1 MNVNVERNRYRI
13 NKWDG
18 TAIFELRNKSGNAIS
33 EFIVDA
39 EDLDVFTS
47 YTWSRSI
54 SVSVNAASEGIYSSH
69 GESVTRILGA
79 KYTYADKKCEL
90 IVARLNNKELNYC
103 KTNLVCIDKNSRATC
118 GQLGRTR
125 PRRNKGFKFLHA
137 YYSAAQGGVYFAHI
151 KMERKGLLV
160 KNVRKCF
167 SDSKYTH
174 AKERAIYAAYL
185 FEKQFYGDNFPEEEY
200 ARKEE
205 AFKVLDKVERAEVED
220 VIVEQLEKLRLA
232 RKKIDNYYQSQ
243 TLAAKLASGEVI
255 VRPDWKVGDVEKS
268 DDAAVKPE
276 PEPEPKPEPEHKT
289 DDCTIKC
296 SKQLLNLIHLNDSK
310 DRYAHVFCSRTGE
323 YPSWGVNMTLTNQ
336 QNVGTVKFSELRYA
350 DAKAM
355 AVYAAYLFE
364 KLVYGDNLPKA
375 EYNRKLEVIKTLSTK
390 EIEFVNERVAGKLEK
405 VYTVLK
411 EMASEKASACELSQE
426 VNAEKSADEFL
437 EQIKQAPL
445 KDDALETA
453 AVDDELFAERFKR
466 IEIPERNKLAIQ
478 QAIAE
483 MKQKPSLF
491 QRIKNWFAN

>member
-1 MNVNVERNRYRI
+1 MNVNVECNRYRI
-13 NKWDG
+13 NKLDG

-33 EFIVDA
+33 EFIVDV

-54 SVSVNAASEGIYSSH
+54 SVSVNAASEGIYGSH
-69 GESVTRILGA
+69 GESVTRILGT

-90 IVARLNNKELNYC
+90 IVARLNNEELNYC
-103 KTNLVCIDKNSRATC
+103 KTNLVCIDKNSRATF
-118 GQLGRTR
+118 GQLGYTK

-151 KMERKGLLV
+151 KMERKGVLV

-185 FEKQFYGDNFPEEEY
+185 FEKQFYGDNFPEDEY

-205 AFKVLDKVERAEVED
+205 AFKVLDKAERAEVED
-220 VIVEQLEKLRLA
+220 AIVEQLEKLRLA

-268 DDAAVKPE
+268 DDVVAEPE
-276 PEPEPKPEPEHKT
+276 PEPEPEPEHIT
-289 DDCTIKC
+289 DDYTIKC

-310 DRYAHVFCSRTGE
+310 DRYSHVFCSRTGE

-375 EYNRKLEVIKTLSTK
+375 EYNRKLEVIKTLSAK
-390 EIEFVNERVAGKLEK
+390 DIEFVNAKVAGKLEK
-405 VYTVLK
+405 VHTVLK
-411 EMASEKASACELSQE
+411 EMASEKSNACEPPQE
-426 VNAEKSADEFL
+426 VDAEKSVDKFL
-437 EQIKQAPL
+437 EQIKQTPL

-491 QRIKNWFAN
+491 QRIKNWFTN

>member
-1 MNVNVERNRYRI
+1 MNWKTERNAYDI
-13 NKWDG
+13 DIQNN
-18 TAIFELRNKSGNAIS
+18 TATFDVRSKCDRVS
-33 EFIVDA
+33 EKFTI
-39 EDLDVFTS
+39 DLDDFGA
-47 YTWSRSI
+47 
-54 SVSVNAASEGIYSSH
+54 VNKYLWRLQFNNVKKTRTFINSHDDTLIQVIAS
-69 GESVTRILGA
+69 
-79 KYTYADKKCEL
+79 KYTYAHNSNMPLIIGRLKSKVNDFRKDNLIIKSRLEDKPVKSLTYSRVKLESLSGYLHVSSWREGEGIIYCAQITAHTECL
-90 IVARLNNKELNYC
+90 I
-103 KTNLVCIDKNSRATC
+103 NLR
-118 GQLGRTR
+118 
-125 PRRNKGFKFLHA
+125 
-137 YYSAAQGGVYFAHI
+137 
-151 KMERKGLLV
+151 
-160 KNVRKCF
+160 VRKTF
-167 SDSKYTH
+167 KDTKYLYAEKRT
-174 AKERAIYAAYL
+174 IYAAYL
-185 FEKQFYGDNFPEEEY
+185 FEKMFYGEDFSEDEY

-205 AFKVLDKVERAEVED
+205 AFKALDKAERAEVED
-220 VIVEQLEKLRLA
+220 AIVEQLEKLRLA

-255 VRPDWKVGDVEKS
+255 VRPDWKAGNVEESEDV
-268 DDAAVKPE
+268 VVE
-276 PEPEPKPEPEHKT
+276 PEPEPGPEHIT
-289 DDCTIKC
+289 DDYTIKC

-310 DRYAHVFCSRTGE
+310 DRYSHVFCSRTGE

-375 EYNRKLEVIKTLSTK
+375 EYNRKLEVIKTLSAK
-390 EIEFVNERVAGKLEK
+390 DIEFVNSKVVGKLEK

-411 EMASEKASACELSQE
+411 EMASEKWNACEPPQE
-426 VNAEKSADEFL
+426 VDAEKSADEFL

-445 KDDALETA
+445 KEDAPETT

-491 QRIKNWFAN
+491 QRIKNWFTN